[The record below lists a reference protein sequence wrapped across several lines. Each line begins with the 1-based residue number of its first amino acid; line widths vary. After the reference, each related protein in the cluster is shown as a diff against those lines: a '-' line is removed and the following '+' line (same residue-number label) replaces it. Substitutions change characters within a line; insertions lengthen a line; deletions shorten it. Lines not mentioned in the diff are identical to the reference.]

1 MPTPGQLAELRRQ
14 QQLAAHGDFEVH
26 DVIECVSSGDEGHG
40 EEDLAPHQQV
50 LTLQEQLTRQ
60 RELRAA
66 EDAERAAAAS
76 ASRDAGRT
84 ADTDADADADADA
97 GAGADE
103 AMQEK
108 GVELEDGHGARTN
121 EGEGE
126 LNCVD

>member
-14 QQLAAHGDFEVH
+14 QQLAAQGDFEVH
-26 DVIECVSSGDEGHG
+26 EVIECVSSGDEGHG

-84 ADTDADADADADA
+84 ADTDADADA